1 MSSAVFDEPNFE
13 KKYKLLIK
21 TIIDMLS
28 RKTIERPNCSQLLSQ
43 IDSWAISYDELKKFP
58 EFIKFNEQTHEHQT
72 KEDNFYKLYL
82 RTKLNLIV
90 TFL

>member
-1 MSSAVFDEPNFE
+1 MSSAVFDESNFE
-13 KKYKLLIK
+13 NKYKLLIK

-28 RKTIERPNCSQLLSQ
+28 HKTIERPNCSQLLSR
-43 IDSWAISYDELKKFP
+43 IDSWVISYDELKKFP
-58 EFIKFNEQTHEHQT
+58 EFIKFNEQT